1 MTAVVFERNKSKMT
15 VAKIY
20 DEGNVDCWQIQ
31 HSTGKKIIEET

>member
-15 VAKIY
+15 MAKI
-20 DEGNVDCWQIQ
+20 DEENVDYWQIR